1 MRLYA
6 AVVGLTLLTAC
17 GGDSDITTPPADQSF
32 SLTISGQGSGSGQV
46 ATAAGTTPLLD
57 CRLVTGEQP
66 AGTCSAT
73 YPESSIVNL
82 TATPDSG
89 ASFTGWN
96 GDAASCT
103 TEPSCPITM
112 TANRTAG
119 VEFSA
124 APVVADTGVQ
134 ITTSNWYVDPGT
146 DDDGGVVWLAEVKNN
161 TPQVAEL
168 VEVDFTSYDPAGNV
182 LATDFVFL
190 GPIPPGETRANES
203 FATLVGT
210 EARTDIQVGQVEF
223 SDNDLGLSAA
233 QVVSSNW
240 RIDPEYADEGAVI
253 WTVEVQNTSHK
264 KLESVQVDFITY
276 DANGQI
282 LDYDLTFVG
291 PLAPGARKSSKG
303 FAQLRGGEANVKFEI
318 AGVIGS
324 D

>member
-6 AVVGLTLLTAC
+6 AVLGLVVLTAC
-17 GGDSDITTPPADQSF
+17 GGDSDITTPPGDQSF

-46 ATAAGTTPLLD
+46 ATVAGTTPLLD
-57 CRLVTGEQP
+57 CRLITGAQP

-89 ASFTGWN
+89 ASFTGWI

-103 TEPSCPITM
+103 TDPSCPITM
-112 TANRTAG
+112 TANRTAQA
-119 VEFSA
+119 EFSA
-124 APVVADTGVQ
+124 LPVVADTGVQ
-134 ITTSNWYVDPGT
+134 ITTSNWYIDPGT
-146 DDDGGVVWLAEVKNN
+146 DDDGSVVWLAEVQNN
-161 TPQVAEL
+161 TSQVAEL
-168 VEVDFTSYDPAGNV
+168 VEVDFTSYDAAGNV
-182 LATDFVFL
+182 LETDFVFL

-210 EARTDIQVGQVEF
+210 EARTEIQVGQVEL

-233 QVVSSNW
+233 KVVSSDW
-240 RIDPEYADEGAVI
+240 RVDQGEGAVI
-253 WTVEVQNTSHK
+253 WTVEVQNTSSE
-264 KLESVQVDFITY
+264 KLQSVQVDFITY

-282 LDYDLTFVG
+282 LDYDFTFVG
-291 PLAPGARKSSKG
+291 PIARRARESSEG
-303 FAQLRGGEANVKFEI
+303 FAQLRGGEANVKFQI
-318 AGVIGS
+318 AGVIGA